1 MYILIYLYDVRLY
14 IQLRFFIICTF
25 SVINIKTVKINN
37 INFYKKYLDFYT
49 NLWWFFFFLLNIYVI
64 LSCYQ
69 LFIKRL
75 YLHAFIIIPPL
86 IIRKS
91 RELTIEN
98 KPPGGFTPPSWAS
111 EKRKM
116 DEKLSGQL
124 RRLNPERSKSR
135 KPMAAINSSQKSLP
149 CVQESKLIR
158 TRNQL
163 LSFPLLSFFF
173 FLSSFKRTLL
183 AYSLSPSETYAHL
196 LSFSVI

>member
-1 MYILIYLYDVRLY
+1 MLFYHVIS
-14 IQLRFFIICTF
+14 F
-25 SVINIKTVKINN
+25 S
-37 INFYKKYLDFYT
+37 F
-49 NLWWFFFFLLNIYVI
+49 
-64 LSCYQ
+64 
-69 LFIKRL
+69 RL

-91 RELTIEN
+91 REVTIEN
-98 KPPGGFTPPSWAS
+98 KPPRGFTPPSWAS

-173 FLSSFKRTLL
+173 FFFPLSKERFSRIHYPLQKRTRTS
-183 AYSLSPSETYAHL
+183 YLSPWYKTRGMRKRRYIHIYTKEWDLVFGKEEGYLTDEIQGGGGDCQEIGP
-196 LSFSVI
+196 F

>member
-1 MYILIYLYDVRLY
+1 MLSIS
-14 IQLRFFIICTF
+14 F
-25 SVINIKTVKINN
+25 S
-37 INFYKKYLDFYT
+37 F
-49 NLWWFFFFLLNIYVI
+49 
-64 LSCYQ
+64 
-69 LFIKRL
+69 RL

-173 FLSSFKRTLL
+173 FFFLFQKNASRVFIIPFRNVRAPLIFLRDIKPEECGNGGIYIYIRRNGISCLARKKVTLRMRYREGE
-183 AYSLSPSETYAHL
+183 AI
-196 LSFSVI
+196 VKK